1 MILSLRVWYVGF
13 HHAHS
18 HGGKLS
24 LQCPRAGVN
33 PIIAHEEHVHIL
45 VLKLYKRFQRSPL
58 IRIQDPRLR
67 VAESVAADPSS
78 VRKSFLLPAIPS

>member
-1 MILSLRVWYVGF
+1 MGF
-13 HHAHS
+13 HHVHS

-45 VLKLYKRFQRSPL
+45 MLKLYQRSPD
-58 IRIQDPRLR
+58 RIQDPRLR